1 MIGPRSL
8 RLRQFSNL
16 APRDASL
23 FITGLFSLPAP
34 VAHPPRILS
43 HSTHSSCSLEMPLVR
58 RHMTASPLLLRDLS
72 LVDGLYLFSFRIMFD
87 FECAARLSYVK
98 ALLVNVLFYIN

>member
-1 MIGPRSL
+1 
-8 RLRQFSNL
+8 
-16 APRDASL
+16 
-23 FITGLFSLPAP
+23 
-34 VAHPPRILS
+34 
-43 HSTHSSCSLEMPLVR
+43 
-58 RHMTASPLLLRDLS
+58 MTASPLLLRDLS